1 LKSRRCCSH
10 SFASLFLFTGLQT
23 EIGLINDSYLWKVT
37 AAIIAVAVIGKFLG
51 SLGYL
56 RFVRQNWK
64 IV

>member
-1 LKSRRCCSH
+1 MLQ
-10 SFASLFLFTGLQT
+10 SFFAAFIFVHTGLQT

-51 SLGYL
+51 RLGCAL
-56 RFVRQNWK
+56 VKQNWK

>member
-1 LKSRRCCSH
+1 LKSRDVAVILCCL
-10 SFASLFLFTGLQT
+10 LFCLTGLQT

-51 SLGYL
+51 RLWLRLLGKTG
-56 RFVRQNWK
+56 K